1 MHSAGR
7 RGRGRSVADSR
18 DETSWVGTG
27 QTAME
32 LNQVSYFVNLTET
45 LNFTAAA
52 RLSAISQPSLTREI
66 RRLEEHLGGP
76 LISRAGTNRRI
87 TSLGQDVEIGRASS
101 RERGGQY

>member
-52 RLSAISQPSLTREI
+52 RLSGISQPSLTRAI
-66 RRLEEHLGGP
+66 RRLEEERSEEHTSELQS
-76 LISRAGTNRRI
+76 LMRISYAVFCLKKKTKK
-87 TSLGQDVEIGRASS
+87 
-101 RERGGQY
+101 

>member
-52 RLSAISQPSLTREI
+52 RLSGISQPSLTRAI
-66 RRLEEHLGGP
+66 RRLEEELGGRSEERRVGKECVSTGR
-76 LISRAGTNRRI
+76 SRGAP
-87 TSLGQDVEIGRASS
+87 
-101 RERGGQY
+101 YH